1 MTDMTIP
8 LLEARSRADQSW
20 HPRMYEWLVKVLAT
34 CSGSTLD
41 WDIGAGE
48 EWARVLNGGGTPVA
62 YFRVD
67 LPLVLVAKQRIRPWV
82 LDEMRQVA
90 VVVEY
95 READEPEFM
104 VELNAFDQAF
114 PTHQWR
120 TETCSLDCFSAND
133 LHWMT
138 AT

>member
-1 MTDMTIP
+1 
-8 LLEARSRADQSW
+8 
-20 HPRMYEWLVKVLAT
+20 EWLVKVLAT
-34 CSGSTLD
+34 CSGATLD

-48 EWARVLNGGGTPVA
+48 EWARVLNGGTPVA

-67 LPLVLVAKQRIRPWV
+67 LPLVLAAKQRIRSWV
-82 LDEMRQVA
+82 LEEVRQVA

-95 READEPEFM
+95 RNTDELEFR

-120 TETCSLDCFSAND
+120 TEVCSPDCFSAND